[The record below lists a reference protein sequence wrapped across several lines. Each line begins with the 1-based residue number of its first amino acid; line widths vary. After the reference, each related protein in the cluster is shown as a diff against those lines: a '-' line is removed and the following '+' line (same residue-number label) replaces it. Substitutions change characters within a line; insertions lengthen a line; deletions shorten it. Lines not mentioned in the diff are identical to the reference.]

1 MSFEFLFYNYYICLT
16 ISLFYIHQ
24 PSYTPPHVST
34 FSWARIRFPH
44 HNISSSIFTHCIFFR
59 KFTGPIMKRKLYSI
73 ASICA
78 LLTVVSGHNNIKR
91 IGGGVIFGVSLYKSV
106 LLVIGRSSAQTAIT
120 WDWLSGTD
128 KRWAKMKGRRR
139 GGEGKRGVKCIYL
152 LFFMYILCIF
162 YVYFCIYFHK
172 NIFMYVI
179 LLNIIFFCFSFL
191 TFNCLFL
198 IVFGPYVCINFYTI
212 VFAICQV
219 AMCK

>member
-1 MSFEFLFYNYYICLT
+1 MSYN
-16 ISLFYIHQ
+16 ISLLY
-24 PSYTPPHVST
+24 PSTILHSSSRLHLLLSSYS
-34 FSWARIRFPH
+34 
-44 HNISSSIFTHCIFFR
+44 ISSSLYLLFHIYPLHIFR

-128 KRWAKMKGRRR
+128 KRWAKVKGRR
-139 GGEGKRGVKCIYL
+139 GRGVWSVYVCY
-152 LFFMYILCIF
+152 FLCIF